1 MRLIPK
7 LILTIV
13 FGGLLLGVGS
23 LVLVPA
29 FSNFTLF
36 LEPGSLSTP
45 VQLRP
50 LTLPSQFFDS
60 QGKLLYIMQNNGY
73 RIPITFSQVP
83 QNVLDAVLDVEDHTY
98 YQHGAIDL
106 KSIARALSADV
117 SGGQILEGGSTI
129 TQQLVKNTVLTPQ
142 RTISRKISEAI
153 FAYRIEGQLTKNQ
166 ILERYLNTIY
176 FGDGAYGIGAAAK
189 TYFNETVGQLSTS
202 QAALLAILIEDP
214 NGNDPFLNPSNALA
228 RRNIAL
234 DQMAQYHSITQAQAN
249 AYKLEPLPKTSY
261 RPRVG
266 APSMFIQSVINR
278 ILTEP
283 KYSALGVN
291 SSQRLQALNGDGLQI
306 YTTLDSKMESE
317 AHTAVNKVLPNT
329 KGKFTAA
336 LVSMDPKTGAV
347 RAMVSGNPNP
357 GYGGYNVATGQGGT
371 GRQAGSSFKPIVL
384 ASLIQHGYSPSDI
397 IDGTGPCQFVIPG
410 VKPSPYIV
418 HNAEPGY
425 GLMTI
430 TKATAD
436 SVNCAYVRLGVNLG
450 AQNIVDMAHLMGV
463 SSPLTAVPS
472 LAIGSEDVTPLEMA
486 EVYSVLADNG
496 VRHTPYFVT
505 KISDSFGKTLVK
517 TRNKGLKIL
526 SPQDVE
532 VENQVLQQVVLN
544 GTGTAAALPGREVAG
559 KTGTTDNFTD
569 AWFNGFTPQLETA
582 VWMGSP
588 SGSVPMTDVG
598 GIPVYG
604 GSYPA
609 RIWHE
614 FMIQALAGQPVYS
627 FIPPDPSLIPPGKFI
642 VAIDSPGAIS
652 TPSGGGANSNA
663 SGSSGGTISST
674 TTSTTLPGS
683 STTTAVSPT
692 ITVPTTTST
701 SSTKPAPGIANSK
714 GPK

>member
-1 MRLIPK
+1 MRLILK
-7 LILTIV
+7 LVLTII
-13 FGGLLLGVGS
+13 FGGLLLGASS
-23 LVLVPA
+23 LLLVPA

-45 VQLRP
+45 VQMRP

-60 QGKLLYIMQNNGY
+60 QGKLLYIMQNNGF
-73 RIPITFSQVP
+73 RVPVTFSQIP
-83 QNVLDAVLDVEDHTY
+83 QNVLNAVLDVEDHTY
-98 YQHGAIDL
+98 YQHGAVDL
-106 KSIARALSADV
+106 KSIVRALSADV

-166 ILERYLNTIY
+166 ILTRYLNTIY

-189 TYFNETVGQLSTS
+189 TYFNTTVDHLSTA

-214 NGNDPFLNPSNALA
+214 NGNDPFLHPSNALA
-228 RRNIAL
+228 RRNLAL
-234 DQMAQYHSITQAQAN
+234 DQMVQYHSITQAQSN
-249 AYKLEPLPKTSY
+249 ADKLEPLPKISY
-261 RPRVG
+261 RPTVG
-266 APSMFIQSVINR
+266 APSMFVQSVINR

-283 KYSALGVN
+283 KYSSLGVN
-291 SSQRLQALNGDGLQI
+291 SSQRLQALNSDGLQI

-317 AHTAVNKVLPNT
+317 AHAAISKIIPNT

-384 ASLIQHGYSPSDI
+384 ASLIQHGYSPNDI

-425 GLMTI
+425 GLMSI

-450 AQNIVDMAHLMGV
+450 DQNIVDMAHLMGV
-463 SSPLTAVPS
+463 TSPLIAVPS
-472 LAIGSEDVTPLEMA
+472 LAIGSEDITPLEMA

-496 VRHTPYFVT
+496 VRHTPYLVT
-505 KISDSFGKTLVK
+505 KVVDSFGKTLVK
-517 TRNKGLKIL
+517 TTNQGLRIL
-526 SPQDVE
+526 SAQNVE

-604 GSYPA
+604 GTYPA

-614 FMIQALAGQPVYS
+614 FMSQALAGQPVLS

-642 VAIDSPGAIS
+642 VPIDSPGAIT
-652 TPSGGGANSNA
+652 TP
-663 SGSSGGTISST
+663 ST
-674 TTSTTLPGS
+674 TTTTTSAGTTTTATTTTLPGS
-683 STTTAVSPT
+683 TVSTTTLA
-692 ITVPTTTST
+692 PTTTT
-701 SSTKPAPGIANSK
+701 IYPGKPGLGVANSA
-714 GPK
+714 GSSG